1 MNARWMVLA
10 IAGAGSL
17 AIAAGAARA
26 EDGENDA
33 LQVRQAKLPL
43 SQAVEIAEV
52 KAAGRASRAEFE
64 KGAEGWIFDVEVVA
78 ENSVKDVHVNAETGD
93 VLSVTE
99 DEIDSDD
106 AEDPAD

>member
-1 MNARWMVLA
+1 MNARWMAMAV
-10 IAGAGSL
+10 AGAGCL
-17 AIAAGAARA
+17 AMTAIAARA

-33 LQVRQAKLPL
+33 FNVQQVKVPL

-52 KAAGRASRAEFE
+52 KASGRASKAEFE
-64 KGAEGWIFDVEVVA
+64 KGAEGWIFDIEVVA

-93 VLSVTE
+93 VLSITE